1 MGQLVRLGNAAGAAA
16 IAVILLIAFGL
27 QFGLKELPCP
37 LCNLQRA
44 AFVLCGFG
52 FLLNLRFGIQ
62 PLHYGLTLL
71 GALFGLVA
79 SGFQALLYIA
89 PGTAAHGAPVLG
101 LHLYTWSLLLSFA
114 VIAFVAVLM
123 IFSGRPEH
131 HNTDHQT
138 ALRFRGVSRLAAYLL
153 IAATLA
159 NAANSFLLCGP
170 AECSDNPTSYWIS
183 KYLPS

>member
-1 MGQLVRLGNAAGAAA
+1 MGPLVRLGNAAGTAA
-16 IAVILLIAFGL
+16 IATILLIAFGL

-37 LCNLQRA
+37 ICNLQRV

-52 FLLNLRFGIQ
+52 FLLNLRFGVQ

-71 GALFGLVA
+71 GALFGLVV
-79 SGFQALLYIA
+79 SGFQALQYIA
-89 PGTAAHGAPVLG
+89 PGTAAHGVPVLG
-101 LHLYTWSLLLSFA
+101 LHLYTWSLILFFA
-114 VIAFVAVLM
+114 VIACVATLM
-123 IFSGRPEH
+123 IFSGRLEH
-131 HNTDHQT
+131 HNTDHQA
-138 ALRFRGVSRLAAYLL
+138 ALRFRGIYRMAAYLL
-153 IAATLA
+153 IAATIA